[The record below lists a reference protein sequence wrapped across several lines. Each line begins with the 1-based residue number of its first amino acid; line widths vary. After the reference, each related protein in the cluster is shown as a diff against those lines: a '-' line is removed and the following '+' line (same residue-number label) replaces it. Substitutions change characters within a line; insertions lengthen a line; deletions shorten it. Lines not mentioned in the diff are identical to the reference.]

1 MEEKHSSTGSEEI
14 KQLQL
19 YTGCG
24 CAILFVSQSPGDL
37 GEIQILTQQVPVGPE
52 ILHGEQA
59 PL

>member
-52 ILHGEQA
+52 ILHG
-59 PL
+59 